1 MVPLQE
7 ALINVVVS
15 LAGDSTA
22 LGPVVADPYVFL
34 SSEVLRATLDYS
46 AAEDTFA
53 NQTANLLHVILLN
66 AL

>member
-1 MVPLQE
+1 M
-7 ALINVVVS
+7 VS